1 MADSLS
7 VNVDSLHSLELN
19 AKQSKFTTY
28 EAKHFASSIQKA
40 IAEFVGTFIL
50 IFVGCGAAL
59 VNERLPI
66 TVVGIATVSGLALTV
81 AIYSVGHVSGGHF
94 NPAVTI
100 ALAAVQ
106 KIQFKL
112 VPVYV
117 VCQLMGGTLATLT
130 LKVLYHNKVD
140 IGVTL
145 TQYSNSTSDLEALLW
160 ESIITFIFMLTICGV
175 ATDHRGIVFYAG
187 LLQELR

>member
-1 MADSLS
+1 MG
-7 VNVDSLHSLELN
+7 
-19 AKQSKFTTY
+19 TY
-28 EAKHFASSIQKA
+28 
-40 IAEFVGTFIL
+40 VL

-66 TVVGIATVSGLALTV
+66 TVVGIAIVSGLALTV

-112 VPVYV
+112 VSNWLKLLKSNYFYV
-117 VCQLMGGTLATLT
+117 SCTV
-130 LKVLYHNKVD
+130 
-140 IGVTL
+140 
-145 TQYSNSTSDLEALLW
+145 
-160 ESIITFIFMLTICGV
+160 
-175 ATDHRGIVFYAG
+175 
-187 LLQELR
+187 